1 MMGYYILGLLALITL
16 GLLWLMRLRGS
27 MLTLAAAA
35 VAFGCAG
42 YALQGSPGLEG
53 QPRLAAER
61 APPLPLSGARHSMM
75 GQFDYSD
82 TWLNMADALASRGN
96 TEDAAKLLQVQVA
109 RHPRDY
115 KLWVG
120 LGNAL
125 TDHARTVTP
134 AARLAYTRAAELA
147 PGYPAPRFFLGLAE
161 ARSGNPEEAVRLWRE
176 VLADAPPNASW
187 RPMIEEGISL
197 MGDNS
202 SLSRSDG
209 EGDHPKDGGG
219 APPSGLRPATSPP
232 TAPAGRN

>member
-1 MMGYYILGLLALITL
+1 MGYLVLALLAIVTL
-16 GLLWLMRLRGS
+16 TLLWLMKLRGP
-27 MLTLAAAA
+27 MFTLAAAT

-42 YALQGSPGLEG
+42 YALQGSPELEG
-53 QPRLAAER
+53 RPRLAAQR
-61 APPLPLSGARHSMM
+61 PPPLPLTRARQAMM

-96 TEDAAKLLQVQVA
+96 TEDAAKLLQAQVA

-125 TDHARTVTP
+125 TDHARTITP
-134 AARLAYTRAAELA
+134 AARLAYSRASELA

-161 ARSGNPEEAVRLWRE
+161 ARSGNPEEALHLWRG

-187 RPMIEEGISL
+187 RPMIEDGITL
-197 MGDNS
+197 MS
-202 SLSRSDG
+202 Q
-209 EGDHPKDGGG
+209 
-219 APPSGLRPATSPP
+219 AQSPP
-232 TAPAGRN
+232 QQLLGRGPP